1 MALTSSRQDLSRIP
15 NVKPD
20 RGIFVEADG
29 IMEIRTTSEDVYFKD
44 QPVDMKD
51 FQARIT
57 SIPDDFCTKN
67 RSTTEQRF
75 FFCIVCDCDLKGP
88 RPLMDHVKGN
98 THIR

>member
-15 NVKPD
+15 NVNPD
-20 RGIFVEADG
+20 RGIFVEAYG

-57 SIPDDFCTKN
+57 SIPDDFCIKN
-67 RSTTEQRF
+67 RSTTEQKF
-75 FFCIVCDCDLKGP
+75 FFCIVCNCDLKNLK
-88 RPLMDHVKGN
+88 PLRDHVTGN
-98 THIR
+98 KHIR